1 MSYEIHPVANIF
13 PPMAGAEFQALKSDI
28 EQHGQREPI
37 WLYDGKVIDGRHRLR
52 ACVELAL
59 EPRTVEYDG
68 DDVTAFV
75 VSLNLHRRHL
85 DESQRAM
92 VGARLANI
100 SFGEY
105 VGNQHEGS
113 ANLPTPAISQAKAAE
128 MLSVSTR
135 AVTTAAKVQA
145 KAAPEV
151 VQAVDRGEM
160 SVSLAAKVV
169 DLPDSDQDLIV
180 ALNEDPQRM
189 REMAREVVH
198 NHRAQGTGENEWYTP
213 EEYIEAARL
222 VMGSIDLDPASSE
235 IANARVKAAKFY
247 TQEDD
252 GLSKNWTGNVWL
264 NPPYAQPAIQH
275 FAEKMAAEID
285 CGRVSQAVMLTHNY
299 TDTRWFHLSAERAS
313 AICFTRGRIGFLS
326 PEGKRAAPTQGQA
339 FFYYGDNVDRF
350 ADVFSKFG
358 FVVEMIS
365 SHEAQQAE
373 AA

>member
-13 PPMAGAEFQALKSDI
+13 PPMAGAEFQALKADI

-52 ACVELAL
+52 VCVELAL

-85 DESQRAM
+85 DESQRGM
-92 VGARLANI
+92 VAAKLETLEHGQRADR
-100 SFGEY
+100 
-105 VGNQHEGS
+105 H
-113 ANLPTPAISQAKAAE
+113 ANLHVSEPVTRAKAAE
-128 MLSVSTR
+128 MLNVSPRTV
-135 AVTTAAKVQA
+135 AAAAKV
-145 KAAPEV
+145 KDEGSPELV
-151 VQAVDRGEM
+151 SAVESGSV

-169 DLPDSDQDLIV
+169 ELPEEDQELV
-180 ALNEDPQRM
+180 SALQESPAEM
-189 REMAREVVH
+189 RAVARELVH